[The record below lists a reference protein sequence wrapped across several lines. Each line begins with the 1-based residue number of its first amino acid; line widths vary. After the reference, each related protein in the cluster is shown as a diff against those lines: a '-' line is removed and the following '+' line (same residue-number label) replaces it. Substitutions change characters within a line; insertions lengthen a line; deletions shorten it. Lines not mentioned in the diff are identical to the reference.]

1 MPRTA
6 HWLSH
11 GPSHP
16 LPGHLCPS
24 GQPLLC
30 YTDCELLGAEP
41 LPPLIPVLSFLCFP
55 LLVLAL
61 VAQTAP
67 SLWLPPWLPAAC
79 ALTPNPRGQCP
90 PLHRCLSCPRPCH
103 PGELTLT
110 PADPPHPSSRGSQR
124 EGREGKKSRR
134 FVLCRADSG
143 ASDCQARLAVFNH
156 FISVLGSPGRQPV
169 LSSLLRKTSGR
180 MAQRRLR
187 APIISCALRS
197 ALRSLPGE
205 PVKN

>member
-1 MPRTA
+1 M
-6 HWLSH
+6 
-11 GPSHP
+11 
-16 LPGHLCPS
+16 
-24 GQPLLC
+24 
-30 YTDCELLGAEP
+30 
-41 LPPLIPVLSFLCFP
+41 
-55 LLVLAL
+55 
-61 VAQTAP
+61 
-67 SLWLPPWLPAAC
+67 PWLVCSHRCAHRVPQQVCPDRC
-79 ALTPNPRGQCP
+79 ALTGVSLGEAGSLAASSLCARPNPRGQCP
-90 PLHRCLSCPRPCH
+90 PLHRCLFCPRPCH

-110 PADPPHPSSRGSQR
+110 PAGPPRPSSRGSQR
-124 EGREGKKSRR
+124 KRREEKKSRR

-156 FISVLGSPGRQPV
+156 FISVLRSPGRQPV

>member
-1 MPRTA
+1 M
-6 HWLSH
+6 SQQV
-11 GPSHP
+11 
-16 LPGHLCPS
+16 GHDRC
-24 GQPLLC
+24 
-30 YTDCELLGAEP
+30 
-41 LPPLIPVLSFLCFP
+41 
-55 LLVLAL
+55 AL
-61 VAQTAP
+61 VGCALAGMLSQVCPPCPQQVCPDRCALTGV
-67 SLWLPPWLPAAC
+67 SLGEAGSLAPPWLPAAC
-79 ALTPNPRGQCP
+79 ALTRNPRGQCP
-90 PLHRCLSCPRPCH
+90 PLHRCLSCPGPCH

-110 PADPPHPSSRGSQR
+110 PAGPPHPSSRGSQR
-124 EGREGKKSRR
+124 EGREEKKSRR